1 MLGKKAT
8 AVFLGKKAVE
18 APLRFGE
25 SANVE
30 DINHQQVAGPQH
42 GVAHQRGA
50 VLVAAGVED
59 LFRYRIDAG
68 ETPPDAALRELAEEA
83 GTDQV
88 EIVAESESWL
98 TYEFPDE
105 LRDRVWGGRYAGQTQ
120 RWFLMRFTGED
131 SDIDVAASEPAEF
144 GAWRWMRLD
153 DLVRGIVAFKRPVY
167 DRIAAEFGAAIR
179 RASDPA

>member
-1 MLGKKAT
+1 MIARDPPPDYRPCVGIMLFNREGL
-8 AVFLGKKAVE
+8 VF
-18 APLRFGE
+18 
-25 SANVE
+25 
-30 DINHQQVAGPQH
+30 AG
-42 GVAHQRGA
+42 RRRDM
-50 VLVAAGVED
+50 GVEVWQMPQGG
-59 LFRYRIDAG
+59 IDAG

>member
-1 MLGKKAT
+1 MMAHDPPPDYRPCVGVMLFNRDGL
-8 AVFLGKKAVE
+8 VFAG
-18 APLRFGE
+18 RRR
-25 SANVE
+25 
-30 DINHQQVAGPQH
+30 DIGDAAWQMPQ
-42 GVAHQRGA
+42 GG
-50 VLVAAGVED
+50 
-59 LFRYRIDAG
+59 IDAG
-68 ETPPDAALRELAEEA
+68 ETPRDAALRELAEEA

-88 EIVAESESWL
+88 EIVAESEGWL

-179 RASDPA
+179 RTSGPA

>member
-1 MLGKKAT
+1 MMAHDPPPDYRPCVGVMLFNRHGL
-8 AVFLGKKAVE
+8 VFAGRRRDIGVE
-18 APLRFGE
+18 AWQMPQGGIE
-25 SANVE
+25 S
-30 DINHQQVAGPQH
+30 
-42 GVAHQRGA
+42 
-50 VLVAAGVED
+50 
-59 LFRYRIDAG
+59 G
-68 ETPPDAALRELAEEA
+68 ETPRDAALRELAEEA

-88 EIVAESESWL
+88 EIVAESEGWL

-105 LRDRVWGGRYAGQTQ
+105 LRNRVWGGRYAGQTQ

-144 GAWRWMRLD
+144 AAWRWMRLD

-179 RASDPA
+179 RASEPT